1 MKTETGATITFK
13 GKVET
18 LRYINDTIASVRIK
32 VPTLERRHCNMDA
45 FRKHSKYGAYA
56 NSDMFPAMLARIKR
70 EKLGDFIKMDAIPEG
85 VTVDQTGFLA
95 VVTLT
100 V

>member
-1 MKTETGATITFK
+1 MAKITFK
-13 GKVET
+13 GKIET
-18 LRYINDTIASVRIK
+18 LRYIDNTIASVRIK
-32 VPTLERRHCNMDA
+32 VPTLERRHCDMHA
-45 FRKHSKYGAYA
+45 FRTHPKYGAYA
-56 NSDMFPAMLARIKR
+56 NSDMFTGMLARIKR

-95 VVTLT
+95 VVTIE